1 MKEYYRVKTEKEL
14 EESFGKQWRNIL
26 RPIWAKEMDYLCG
39 QKLND
44 SQTLDYI
51 DGTSIITF
59 NCKDKYP
66 EREQWY
72 VDPQAIIKVDSS
84 FKIRPKHLDLNI
96 TANISERGKITVNYG
111 AFTGVAKCHPN
122 DDFDLQKGLAVA
134 FARLARQ
141 LGEYEV
147 EKEKTIVV
155 KQKVKC
161 NILDEL

>member
-1 MKEYYRVKTEKEL
+1 MKEYYRVKTEEEL
-14 EESFGKQWRNIL
+14 MQEFGRKWRTTL
-26 RPIWAKEMDYLCG
+26 RPFWAKEMDYLCG

-51 DGTSIITF
+51 DGTSTITF

-66 EREQWY
+66 EQEQWY
-72 VDPQAIIKVDSS
+72 VDRHAIVKETEYKV
-84 FKIRPKHLDLNI
+84 RPKHLDLNI
-96 TANISERGKITVNYG
+96 TANISPQGKITVNYG
-111 AFTGVAKCHPN
+111 GFQGIAKCHPN

-155 KQKVKC
+155 KEKVKC